1 MQVEAVAWISQRK
14 TLLAAFFFL
23 LALHAWLGAN
33 EAEGARGRRLY
44 LASLAAFI
52 LALLAKVS
60 AIVLPAVLLL
70 HTLCYP
76 REGRTRSFRAIVPF
90 VVPSIF
96 MGLGVFV
103 SFMQAFIFTVLSMI
117 YISGAVTHAEEH

>member
-1 MQVEAVAWISQRK
+1 M
-14 TLLAAFFFL
+14 
-23 LALHAWLGAN
+23 AL
-33 EAEGARGRRLY
+33 
-44 LASLAAFI
+44 
-52 LALLAKVS
+52 
-60 AIVLPAVLLL
+60 
-70 HTLCYP
+70 
-76 REGRTRSFRAIVPF
+76 VPI